1 MKAFNKTRNVLIAD
15 RLEWAGTSET
25 RKKGLLGRASFE
37 RGEGIYIVPTQW
49 IHMIGMKF
57 LSASRETRGITPR
70 MWSANIA
77 LIPAANPIPMACATR
92 MLGKAKIDV
101 DSRVHTLSGVDSSHR
116 KNGSIADGL
125 RR

>member
-1 MKAFNKTRNVLIAD
+1 MKAFNETRNVLIAD

-57 LSASRETRGITPR
+57 P
-70 MWSANIA
+70 
-77 LIPAANPIPMACATR
+77 
-92 MLGKAKIDV
+92 IDV
-101 DSRVHTLSGVDSSHR
+101 AFLDDKGKVLATHHRLKPNRFSKLVLRANGALELPEGTLAETGTAQGDVVVFED
-116 KNGSIADGL
+116 
-125 RR
+125 